1 MSIYKMERKK
11 MTIYFWILLT
21 VAVLDQLT
29 KALAMDLIAAA
40 NRLPVEQLA
49 EGNTLP
55 ILEDILHF
63 TYLENTG
70 MSFGLLA
77 DKRWIFMLL
86 SAVGIALLLAY
97 LISLKGNGR
106 LVCTALSLVIGGGVG
121 NMFDRI
127 FLGYVVDFIDVR
139 CIPGWKWIFNF
150 ADSAV
155 CVGAGLLILGI
166 LLEYKKE
173 RAK

>member
-1 MSIYKMERKK
+1 
-11 MTIYFWILLT
+11 MTIYFWIILA
-21 VAVLDQLT
+21 VCVLDQLT
-29 KALAMDLIAAA
+29 KVRAMDLIAAA
-40 NRLPVEQLA
+40 NSIPTEQIA

-55 ILEDILHF
+55 IFENILHF
-63 TYLENTG
+63 TYLENSG

-77 DKRWIFMLL
+77 DHRWVFMLL
-86 SAVGIALLLAY
+86 SSVGIVALFVY
-97 LISLKGNGR
+97 LIYLKGNGR
-106 LVCTALSLVIGGGVG
+106 LVCTALSLVIGGGIG

-139 CIPGWKWIFNF
+139 VFSFWKWIFNV

-155 CVGAGLLILGI
+155 CIGAALLILGI
-166 LLEYKKE
+166 LLEYKQE